1 MGSSARIGMRGAA
14 LALAAL
20 LLAGCGAGPSGGEPA
35 VPAEPT
41 EVPLPEGVTVEF
53 MQLRSDV
60 AKRAAQVRVV
70 NGSDETLQ
78 ITRLAFEDDW
88 FDGPAVR
95 DRPAEI
101 AAGRTLDLTI
111 QLPPSACEGEVEAA
125 GRTSRVVLDY
135 SSGDGS
141 SRSTADLPDPLDVIP
156 ALHARECLLS
166 DLEDSTGLAFTAFE
180 PSEAGQAATLT
191 LTLTPTGRAA
201 SEILG
206 IRSTNLLALGQVG
219 RHGRP
224 LSAGGGRRRGRD
236 GPDRRRA
243 SARSVPV
250 RPPRGPGGQARH
262 DLHPR
267 RHHRRSD
274 GRRQPRCSRGH
285 QGGPARLGR
294 RLVRLRG
301 IGQGAAGE
309 LAIIEAAPRGPW
321 ARSRARR
328 SRRRRASR

>member
-1 MGSSARIGMRGAA
+1 MRSGARIGMRGAA

-35 VPAEPT
+35 APAEPT
-41 EVPLPEGVTVEF
+41 EAPLPEGVTVEF

-70 NGSDETLQ
+70 NGSDETLE

-135 SSGDGS
+135 SSGDS
-141 SRSTADLPDPLDVIP
+141 PATSTTDLPDPLDVIP

-166 DLEDSTGLAFTAFE
+166 DLEASTGLAFTAFE
-180 PSEAGQAATLT
+180 PSEAGRAATLT

-206 IRSTNLLALGQVG
+206 IRSTNLLALGQIGATVDLY
-219 RHGRP
+219 P
-224 LSAGGGRRRGRD
+224 LGVVVAEDATDPIDLELPLVPFRCDAHAVQEDKRGTIFTLD
-236 GPDRRRA
+236 VA
-243 SARSVPV
+243 T
-250 RPPRGPGGQARH
+250 GGQTGVVN
-262 DLHPR
+262 L
-267 RHHRRSD
+267 
-274 GRRQPRCSRGH
+274 
-285 QGGPARLGR
+285 
-294 RLVRLRG
+294 
-301 IGQGAAGE
+301 
-309 LAIIEAAPRGPW
+309 AAPEDIKGDLLAW
-321 ARSRARR
+321 VADWCGFGS
-328 SRRRRASR
+328 